1 MGDAD
6 HLGLLGLNEVSHVL
20 QAILE
25 DSWGNSS
32 SGGFSSSGGL
42 CNVFDA
48 GSFSL
53 FGLRLVLHQELEKF
67 GGLIFVKSGVELV
80 QCWWDLESL
89 KEDLLFIRD
98 VNGDKKSTEM
108 TMKILFLVDLLVEQK
123 Q

>member
-89 KEDLLFIRD
+89 KEDLVFIRD
-98 VNGDKKSTEM
+98 VNGD
-108 TMKILFLVDLLVEQK
+108 
-123 Q
+123 

>member
-108 TMKILFLVDLLVEQK
+108 TIKILFIVDLLVEQK